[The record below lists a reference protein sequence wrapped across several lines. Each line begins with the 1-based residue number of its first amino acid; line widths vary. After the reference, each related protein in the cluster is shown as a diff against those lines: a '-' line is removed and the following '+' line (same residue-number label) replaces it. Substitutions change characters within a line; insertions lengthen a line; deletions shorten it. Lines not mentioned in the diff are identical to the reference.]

1 MVSGSLFNEHVQQAA
16 NFGDLQVQVTDSHLV
31 STTSQVKLYV
41 TNNPPQWD
49 PDPGLAGF
57 DYYIQSTGS
66 PQTIDL
72 HTTDE
77 ESDNGNHRA
86 LYGLPADISLYA
98 TITPT
103 DPKAGTYMIAPTGV
117 LPVGPIEAWVDF
129 SDGTKTITRKITFHF
144 QNTPPPGGGV

>member
-1 MVSGSLFNEHVQQAA
+1 M
-16 NFGDLQVQVTDSHLV
+16 
-31 STTSQVKLYV
+31 

-77 ESDNGNHRA
+77 ESDNGNQYQHV
-86 LYGLPADISLYA
+86 GLPADISLYA

-103 DPKAGTYMIAPTGV
+103 DPKAGDIYDRSDRCPSRGTDRGV
-117 LPVGPIEAWVDF
+117 GGFFRRHADDYQEDYLPF
-129 SDGTKTITRKITFHF
+129 SEYASAGRRRLYCRILLPQRGSF
-144 QNTPPPGGGV
+144 PGGLAPAVF